1 MNKIISFIDRIK
13 DNKKIRYFIV
23 FLIAVAIIVLFS
35 SSFIGNKSEK
45 NGETGVSEYVN
56 DMENKLS
63 AVLSNVKGVGKVS
76 VILKVDGGMETVLAT
91 KTTTVENGGKKETE
105 ETPILV
111 NGKTVVVKELYPTI
125 SGVIVVAEGADS
137 ISVMRK
143 IQEATVSL
151 LGISLDKIEI
161 LTMK

>member
-35 SSFIGNKSEK
+35 SSFISNKSEK

-56 DMENKLS
+56 EMENKLS